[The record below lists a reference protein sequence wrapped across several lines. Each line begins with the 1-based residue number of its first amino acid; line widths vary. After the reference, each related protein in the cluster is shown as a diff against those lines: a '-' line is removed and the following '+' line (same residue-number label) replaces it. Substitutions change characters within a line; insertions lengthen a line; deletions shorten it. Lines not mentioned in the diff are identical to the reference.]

1 VGTVPV
7 PVPAPAGRLFDNLI
21 SLPTPEEMEEE
32 ESVSECAAVCGV
44 SVPTSVVGTVK
55 LTGTDTD
62 TGTAVVSSLTPSEEE
77 GVGRDGPHAAVV
89 GTTPH
94 TGAETD
100 TDSGTGTLAEADEG
114 GTGLLD
120 VEADCPFLSFSALGD
135 VP

>member
-7 PVPAPAGRLFDNLI
+7 PVPVPAGRLFETSV
-21 SLPTPEEMEEE
+21 SLPTPEGFEEE

-44 SVPTSVVGTVK
+44 SVPTAVVGTVK

-77 GVGRDGPHAAVV
+77 GVVTDGPDTAVV
-89 GTTPH
+89 GATPH

-100 TDSGTGTLAEADEG
+100 RDSGTGTLAEADG

-120 VEADCPFLSFSALGD
+120 VEADCPFFSFSALGE